1 MSGCIRVNLEINVD
15 KDGSGSYRGEFA
27 ISKTFAENFSEGD
40 QSSSCDEILESN
52 ENELGPL
59 SDLPPDA
66 EIELFEDDS
75 WCGYNFTASFSN
87 FGVGV
92 DEEEGFPISESEGIV
107 TFRLPADDLFGD
119 TAGEVDQG
127 GEDINPAMLL
137 KALGIPE
144 PEFIVS
150 INIAGEILE
159 HNADEIRGS
168 TLVWI
173 FDILDPQPGL
183 EPYAIVDTTVS
194 SPDSSGT
201 SGGLIAVIIIA
212 AVASLTLL
220 GVLQR
225 RLAIKDKIT
234 ESDII

>member
-1 MSGCIRVNLEINVD
+1 MSGGIRVNLEINVD
-15 KDGSGSYRGEFA
+15 KDGSGSYGGEFA

>member
-15 KDGSGSYRGEFA
+15 KDGSGSYGGEFA

>member
-107 TFRLPADDLFGD
+107 TFRLPADDLLGD

>member
-107 TFRLPADDLFGD
+107 TFRLPADDLLGD

-225 RLAIKDKIT
+225 RLAIKDEIT